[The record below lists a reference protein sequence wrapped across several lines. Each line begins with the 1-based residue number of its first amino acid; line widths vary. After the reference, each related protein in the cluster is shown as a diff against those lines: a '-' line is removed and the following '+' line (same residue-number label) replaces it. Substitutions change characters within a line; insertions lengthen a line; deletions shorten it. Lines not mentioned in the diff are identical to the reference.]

1 MRPLGSMHERFAK
14 VIEPASGDAKLLA
27 AIDPGRL
34 PRHIAVIMDG
44 NGRWAKMRGKPRI
57 FGHKAGAESV
67 RSILDTCA
75 RLKIEAL
82 TLYAFSTENWK
93 RPKAEVTGLM
103 SMLKRYIRSEM
114 AEVAS
119 NNIRFQAIGN
129 IAGLSDT
136 VQKELAWATDHTA
149 ANTGTILSVALNY
162 GGRAEILE
170 ACRRSAQELIDR
182 GDPPERLE
190 EADIERNLYTHGLP
204 DVDLLIRTSGE
215 MRISNFLLWQ
225 LAYSEIYVT
234 PTLFPDFR
242 RQHIFEAILEF
253 QKRDRRFGGVK
264 GQQHGA

>member
-1 MRPLGSMHERFAK
+1 MHERFAK

-27 AIDPGRL
+27 AIDPERL

-136 VQKELAWATDHTA
+136 VQKELAWATDRPHR
-149 ANTGTILSVALNY
+149 GKHWHHIERRPELRRPGRDPRSVSAI
-162 GGRAEILE
+162 GARADRS
-170 ACRRSAQELIDR
+170 RRSA
-182 GDPPERLE
+182 
-190 EADIERNLYTHGLP
+190 
-204 DVDLLIRTSGE
+204 
-215 MRISNFLLWQ
+215 
-225 LAYSEIYVT
+225 
-234 PTLFPDFR
+234 
-242 RQHIFEAILEF
+242 
-253 QKRDRRFGGVK
+253 
-264 GQQHGA
+264 